1 MKLHKEILK
10 IIYDIV
16 DIDYLETNPY
26 YNFCPSL
33 YDGEIDD
40 SCPFFENNIDLNIK
54 GLSSEDLKTIS
65 YLAIFNKERFAYS
78 NQFIENYE
86 KLILSFNAF

>member
-1 MKLHKEILK
+1 MKLHNELLK

-33 YDGEIDD
+33 YDGEIDS
-40 SCPFFENNIDLNIK
+40 SCPFFARNNIDLDIDN
-54 GLSSEDLKTIS
+54 LSSEDLKTIS
-65 YLAIFNKERFAYS
+65 YLAVFNKERFEYS
-78 NQFIENYE
+78 EQFKDNYN
-86 KLILSFNAF
+86 KLTLV